1 MAVNAPS
8 QVALRMRQQ
17 EQTAARKIAALRR
30 EAEHAAI
37 ELADLHAA
45 IVEARAVLGR
55 ETAAIER
62 LRRLPPWRLVTALD
76 VCGCRPDDTLTD

>member
-1 MAVNAPS
+1 MNAPS

-17 EQTAARKIAALRR
+17 EQTAARKVASARR
-30 EAEHAAI
+30 EAERLRV
-37 ELADLHAA
+37 ELADLRAA

-55 ETAAIER
+55 EMAAIER
-62 LRRLPPWRLVTALD
+62 LRRLPSWRLATTLD